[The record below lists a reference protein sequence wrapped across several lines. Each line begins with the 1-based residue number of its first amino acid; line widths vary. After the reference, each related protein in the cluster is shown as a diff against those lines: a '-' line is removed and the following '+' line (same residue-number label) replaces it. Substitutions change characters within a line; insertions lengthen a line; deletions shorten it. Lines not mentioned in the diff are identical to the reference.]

1 MRERK
6 DKHRMPTKKVTMKM
20 KLMRAI
26 WSLSRVPPF
35 LKSINCNINLEKLIK
50 AKNLLQ
56 INSLPNFSKMLNL
69 LIYQLFSKS
78 CLVS

>member
-6 DKHRMPTKKVTMKM
+6 DKDRTPTKKVIMKM
-20 KLMRAI
+20 TLMRAI
-26 WSLSRVPPF
+26 WSLSRGPPF

>member
-6 DKHRMPTKKVTMKM
+6 DKDRTPTKKVTMKM
-20 KLMRAI
+20 TLMRVI

-56 INSLPNFSKMLNL
+56 INSLPNFSKIVNL